1 MTSPALTPD
10 ALAGIDAAEI
20 TRLLAGDH
28 DDPHHILGAHPAS
41 VRNAGAAGATTGI
54 VIRAMH
60 PDAVRA
66 EVLLADGRRLSL
78 ERLVGGLFGAF
89 IPGEKLPLRYR
100 IRFHFAG
107 GATWERGDP
116 YRFLPTVG
124 EIDLHLF
131 NEGTHRQLWT
141 VLGAHPRE
149 IDGEHGVSFAV
160 WAPNA
165 RSASVIGQFDQWD
178 GRLLPMR
185 RLGSSGVFEL
195 FVPGIGAGSMYKYQL
210 RTREGAPRIKTDPFA
225 FGMEAPPETASCVVD
240 LVRYEWGDDD
250 WMDARP
256 TRDSARLPMLI
267 YELHL
272 GSWARVPENDDRP
285 LTYRELAPRLVEH
298 CQRLGFTHVEL
309 MPVMEHPFTGS
320 WGYQVSGYFA
330 PTRRYGSPDDFKYF
344 VDTLHRAGI
353 GVILDWV
360 PAHFPKDDF
369 ALRRFDGTAL
379 YEHEDPRLGEHPD
392 WGTLIFNYSRTEVRN
407 FLIANALFWLR
418 EYHCDGLRVDA
429 VASMLYLDYS
439 RKPGEWLRNRFG
451 GRENLDAIDFLR
463 AMNDAVRTD
472 APGCYTIA
480 EESTSWPGVTKPPRE
495 GGLGFTYKWNMGWMH
510 DTLAYFSQDPLYRS
524 YHQDQITFAM
534 IYEYSER
541 FIMPLS
547 HDEVVHL
554 KKSLLEKMPGD
565 AWRKLANLRLMLAYM
580 YTRPG
585 KKLLFMG
592 TEIAPYSEWNHDV
605 SLDWHLA
612 DEQAHGAFLR
622 FVQELGALYDSH
634 PAFWRDDFDPAGF
647 SWIDVA
653 DRMNSVLSYLRR
665 AGDSHAVIVLNMTP
679 EPRANYRV
687 GVPLRGSYEILLSS
701 DASRFGGSGFGQ
713 QGTVATDP
721 APFHGYPQSL
731 ALDLPPLGA
740 LVLAPR

>member
-1 MTSPALTPD
+1 MTASGSSPA
-10 ALAGIDAAEI
+10 ALAGLDAGEI
-20 TRLLAGDH
+20 SRLLAGDH
-28 DDPHHILGAHPAS
+28 DDPHRILGAHRS
-41 VRNAGAAGATTGI
+41 AATGATG
-54 VIRAMH
+54 VILRAMH

-66 EVLLADGRRLSL
+66 EALLADGTRVELDRLA
-78 ERLVGGLFGAF
+78 GGLFGAF
-89 IPGEKLPLRYR
+89 IAGATLPIRYR
-100 IRFHFAG
+100 LRFHFAG

-116 YRFLPTVG
+116 YRFFPTVG
-124 EIDLHLF
+124 EMDLHLF
-131 NEGTHRQLWT
+131 NEGTHRELWNM
-141 VLGAHPRE
+141 LGAHPRE
-149 IDGEHGVSFAV
+149 IDGERGVSFAV

-165 RSASVIGQFDQWD
+165 RSAAVVGQHEQWD

-195 FVPGIGAGSMYKYQL
+195 FVPDVMPGTMYKYQL
-210 RTREGAPRIKTDPFA
+210 RTREGMARIKTDPFA

-240 LVRYEWGDDD
+240 LTRYQWKDGEW
-250 WMDARP
+250 MSARP
-256 TRDSARLPMLI
+256 TRDSTKLPMLI
-267 YELHL
+267 YELHV
-272 GSWARVPENDDRP
+272 GSWARMPENGNRP

-298 CQRLGFTHVEL
+298 CQRLGFSHVEL

-330 PTRRYGSPDDFKYF
+330 PTRRYGSPDDFKHF
-344 VDTLHRAGI
+344 VDVLHQAGI

-463 AMNDAVRTD
+463 AMNEAVRVD

-480 EESTSWPGVTKPPRE
+480 EESTSWPGVTKPPQE

-510 DTLAYFSQDPLYRS
+510 DTLAYFAQDPLYRS
-524 YHQDQITFAM
+524 YHQDQLTFAM
-534 IYEYSER
+534 VYEYSER

-565 AWRKLANLRLMLAYM
+565 PWRKLANLRLMLAYM

-592 TEIAPYSEWNHDV
+592 TEIAPYAEWNHDE

-612 DEQAHGAFLR
+612 ADPSHGSFLR
-622 FVQELGALYDSH
+622 FVQELGALYDSR
-634 PAFWRDDFDPAGF
+634 PAFWKDDFEPHGF

-653 DRMNSVLSYLRR
+653 DRMNSVLSYVRR
-665 AGDSHAVIVLNMTP
+665 AGDSHAIVMLNMTP

-687 GVPLRGSYEILLSS
+687 GVPSEGKYDVLISS
-701 DASRFGGSGFGQ
+701 DATRFGGSGLGQ
-713 QGTVATDP
+713 EGEVHTDP
-721 APFHGYPQSL
+721 SPFHGYPQSL
-731 ALDLPPLGA
+731 SLNLPPLGA
-740 LVLAPR
+740 VVLAPR